1 MEAADDLSE
10 WVCHYG
16 SLYGPQIVLLATLS
30 AITIYRREMSCNHCY
45 AAGSHTCR
53 SDASTRKSS
62 SSSGNSIRTHQWNE
76 LKAEHLLDGVGLYY
90 SGASLLPL
98 VMHLL
103 ELYKE
108 MELCA
113 TTDATEEMLE
123 HAGNFFS
130 GEPFAN
136 LLASPRKLPLARTSL
151 TRDCNSNGN
160 KDYELFAGHLPPDLQ
175 IHVCSFLHPRDVT
188 CFATVNHACRATV
201 EVDPWSSALWKI
213 LFERDFAWTLTAW
226 NVGSQAKA
234 RSDTSAILYSKDF
247 YFRFQLAFCD
257 YVLAGQNT
265 AERCLVGLGGDI
277 FDLTPFVLSHP
288 GSPETVLV
296 SAGKDAT
303 QFFANVRHSSG
314 ALRLAKSLCVVVNA
328 STERD
333 GVGLKPTRHTDLVQ
347 HIGEIDLPSRVEA
360 ELMDLNELRAGPS
373 NETLHRVRGMFT
385 EERLAAEGRARRSWH
400 AQQPRLTDINVY
412 YDPLER
418 SWKAWYTNPRMEPVF
433 VGQL

>member
-45 AAGSHTCR
+45 AASSRNPR
-53 SDASTRKSS
+53 SNMSARKSNSAITS
-62 SSSGNSIRTHQWNE
+62 SRTHQWNE

-90 SGASLLPL
+90 SGASLLPV

-103 ELYKE
+103 EVYKE
-108 MELCA
+108 TELCA

-136 LLASPRKLPLARTSL
+136 LLASPRKMPLVARTSL
-151 TRDCNSNGN
+151 VRDGN
-160 KDYELFAGHLPPDLQ
+160 KDYELFAGHLPSDLQ

-188 CFATVNHACRATV
+188 NFASVNRACRATV
-201 EVDPWSSALWKI
+201 EVDPWSSALWKL
-213 LFERDFAWTLTAW
+213 LFERDFVWSLKAWD
-226 NVGSQAKA
+226 VGRQAKA
-234 RSDTSAILYSKDF
+234 RSDASSILYSKDF

-277 FDLTPFVLSHP
+277 FDLTPFVLAHP
-288 GSPETVLV
+288 GSPETLLV

-314 ALRLAKSLCVVVNA
+314 ALRLAKSLCVVVDA
-328 STERD
+328 STNRG
-333 GVGLKPTRHTDLVQ
+333 GVGLKPTRHTDLIQ
-347 HIGEIDLPSRVEA
+347 HEEASDLPSRVEA
-360 ELMDLNELRAGPS
+360 ELLDLNELRAGPS
-373 NETLHRVRGMFT
+373 AETLRLIRGMFA
-385 EERLAAEGRARRSWH
+385 EERLAAEGRARRSRH
-400 AQQPRLTDINVY
+400 GQHPRLTDINVY

-418 SWKAWYTNPRMEPVF
+418 SWKAWYTNPQMEPVF
-433 VGQL
+433 IGQV